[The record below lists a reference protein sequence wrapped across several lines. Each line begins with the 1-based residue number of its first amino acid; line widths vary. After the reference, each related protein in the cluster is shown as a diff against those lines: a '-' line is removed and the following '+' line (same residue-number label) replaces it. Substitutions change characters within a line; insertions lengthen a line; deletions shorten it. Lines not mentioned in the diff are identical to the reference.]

1 MDPLIRNIENNINI
15 ERIEL
20 GDDILPKVVAYA
32 DDITCLTC
40 SKRSV
45 RYIFKEYER
54 LSKAS
59 GLTLNADKTE
69 ILDNTSSVY
78 RFRYINN
85 YYEVMGR
92 AEAKINGVV
101 FHRDV
106 RIMKDRN
113 YEMLIDKINR
123 SLSQW
128 KARPLSLLGKIL
140 IYKTFGLSQITYFLT
155 VIDLSKVQLRQIDCM
170 FCNYLW
176 GRDLEREGLSN
187 RISKYK
193 LNLPIALGG
202 FGMIE
207 ASKVIE
213 GIRCR
218 QFGKMFDTSYN
229 HPLKRIILNENKS
242 FISNYCLK
250 EHADEVATRAHKTIL
265 KNFNVN
271 LKKISN
277 DQLVS
282 DIILIDQLGSVE
294 TVTMAKER
302 MTNSVELA
310 TLVQGWN
317 CSNLREI
324 ITQCQ
329 QECRV
334 HRLCKK
340 LFQAKYF
347 RLVHTLTQRN
357 VVVRPNNNIIN
368 KIKLANGVYK
378 NIEIVTSLEFR
389 NLLQGQQQIIKS
401 RFSHNLDERTL
412 IEYFRQIKGL
422 INTRHK
428 NTLLRVWNG
437 DCLSNSRLSHFGI
450 VNSNVCPNCGLYDTP
465 EHMLSDCAKSK
476 RVWELLMD
484 KIPKP
489 STRAIMHYAIGIN
502 DSKSYLMV
510 KAELLKYVMHFRDLE
525 PEEMLMKA
533 LSYLKVV
540 NRNNPILAQL

>member
-1 MDPLIRNIENNINI
+1 
-15 ERIEL
+15 
-20 GDDILPKVVAYA
+20 
-32 DDITCLTC
+32 
-40 SKRSV
+40 V

-69 ILDNTSSVY
+69 ILDKTSSVY
-78 RFRYINN
+78 RFKYINN

-92 AEAKINGVV
+92 AEAKINGLV

-123 SLSQW
+123 SLSKW
-128 KARPLSLLGKIL
+128 KMRNLSLLGKIL
-140 IYKTFGLSQITYFLT
+140 IYKTFGLSQITYFLM
-155 VIDLSKVQLRQIDCM
+155 VIDLSEVQLKQIDCM
-170 FCNYLW
+170 FYNYLW
-176 GRDLEREGLSN
+176 GRDLEKEVLSN

-242 FISNYCLK
+242 FISDYCLK
-250 EHADEVATRAHKTIL
+250 DYADNVAIRAHKTIL
-265 KNFNVN
+265 KSFNVS

-277 DQLVS
+277 DQPVS
-282 DIILIDQLGSVE
+282 DIILIKQLGSVE
-294 TVTMAKER
+294 TVTMAKES
-302 MTNSVELA
+302 MINSAELA
-310 TLVQGWN
+310 TLVQRWN

-324 ITQCQ
+324 IITQCQ
-329 QECRV
+329 QERRV
-334 HRLCKK
+334 YRLCKK

-357 VVVRPNNNIIN
+357 VVVRPNNNNIN
-368 KIKLANGVYK
+368 KIKLANVVYK
-378 NIEIVTSLEFR
+378 NIELVTSLEFR
-389 NLLQGQQQIIKS
+389 NLLQGQQHIINS
-401 RFSHNLDERTL
+401 RFRHNLDERTL
-412 IEYFRQIKGL
+412 MEYFRQIKGL

-437 DCLSNSRLSHFGI
+437 DCLSNSRLFHFGI

-465 EHMLSDCAKSK
+465 EHMLFDRAKSK

-489 STRAIMHYAIGIN
+489 TTRTTMHYVIGIN

-510 KAELLKYVMHFRDLE
+510 KAELLKYIMHFRDLE
-525 PEEMLMKA
+525 PEEMLRKA
-533 LSYLKVV
+533 LTYLKVV
-540 NRNNPILAQL
+540 NRNNPTLAQL